1 MPSKYWFLKQ
11 IKLFS
16 DLPDR
21 EMQRVEEVTR
31 MESVK
36 RRQFIFLPGDAAST
50 IYLLKSGRVKLSR
63 VNEEGKELTLAI
75 LEPGEVFG
83 ELEILEGMP
92 RDTVAEALD
101 DVSICVMQRA
111 DFEALLKKDPNTNI
125 RLTKLIGLRLKKI
138 ESRIEDLVFKDV
150 PARLAHLLIELSK
163 EFGLQENGRTRL
175 NVKISHQELANLI
188 GSTRE
193 TVTATLGDFKRRGL
207 IAFDGRRL
215 VILREKEL
223 ERLTHPPTRPA

>member
-50 IYLLKSGRVKLSR
+50 VYLLKSGRVKLSR
-63 VNEEGKELTLAI
+63 MNEDGKELTLAI

-83 ELEILEGMP
+83 EMEILEGMP

-101 DVSICVMQRA
+101 DVSICVMQRS
-111 DFEALLKKDPNTNI
+111 DFEALLKKDPNTSI

-150 PARLAHLLIELSK
+150 PARLAHLLFELSK
-163 EFGLQENGRTRL
+163 EFGVQENGQTRL
-175 NVKISHQELANLI
+175 NVKLSHQELANLI

-215 VILREKEL
+215 VLLREKEM
-223 ERLTHPPTRPA
+223 ERLLHPPTRPA

>member
-16 DLPDR
+16 DLPD
-21 EMQRVEEVTR
+21 EEIRQMEQVTR

-36 RRQFIFLPGDAAST
+36 RRQFIYLPGDPAST
-50 IYLLKSGRVKLSR
+50 VLLLKSGRVKLSR
-63 VNEEGKELTLAI
+63 VNEDGKELTLAI
-75 LEPGEVFG
+75 LEPGEIFG
-83 ELEILEGMP
+83 EMEVLEGMP

-101 DVSICVMQRA
+101 DVSICVMQRS
-111 DFEALLKKDPNTNI
+111 DFEAMLKKDPNTSI

-150 PARLAHLLIELSK
+150 PARLAHLLIGLSK
-163 EFGLQENGRTRL
+163 EFGVQENGQTRL
-175 NVKISHQELANLI
+175 NVKLSHQELANLI

-193 TVTATLGDFKRRGL
+193 TVTATLGEFKKRGW

-215 VILREKEL
+215 VILRAKEL
-223 ERLTHPPTRPA
+223 EQLLHPLTRPA

>member
-1 MPSKYWFLKQ
+1 M
-11 IKLFS
+11 
-16 DLPDR
+16 
-21 EMQRVEEVTR
+21 
-31 MESVK
+31 
-36 RRQFIFLPGDAAST
+36 
-50 IYLLKSGRVKLSR
+50 
-63 VNEEGKELTLAI
+63 NEDGKELTLAI

-83 ELEILEGMP
+83 EMEVLEGMP

-101 DVSICVMQRA
+101 DVSICVMQRS

-150 PARLAHLLIELSK
+150 PARLAHLLFELSK
-163 EFGLQENGRTRL
+163 EFGVQENGQTRL
-175 NVKISHQELANLI
+175 SVKLSHQELANLI

-223 ERLTHPPTRPA
+223 EKLLPSKP

>member
-1 MPSKYWFLKQ
+1 MQSKYWFLKR

-21 EMQRVEEVTR
+21 EMQRVEAVTR

-36 RRQFIFLPGDAAST
+36 RRQFIYLPGDPART
-50 IYLLKSGRVKLSR
+50 VYLLKVGRVKLSR
-63 VNEEGKELTLAI
+63 VNEDGKELTLAI
-75 LEPGEVFG
+75 LEPGEIFG
-83 ELEILEGMP
+83 ELEVLEGTQ
-92 RDTVAEALD
+92 RDTLAEALD
-101 DVSICVMQRA
+101 DVSICVMQRS
-111 DFEALLKKDPNTNI
+111 DFEAMLKKDSNTNI

-150 PARLAHLLIELSK
+150 PARLAHLLFELSK
-163 EFGLQENGRTRL
+163 EFGVQENGQTRL
-175 NVKISHQELANLI
+175 NVKFSHQELANLI

-223 ERLTHPPTRPA
+223 EKLLPSKP